1 MVCVGLSLKD
11 KKGITVSNAF
21 RKILDESKRREAKSY
36 GRKLNK
42 ILADKGSKFYN
53 RSMKSWIEKNDLEMC
68 STHNEGKYII
78 AERFVWTLKDKIC
91 KCMNSISK
99 NVYID
104 KLDDKVNKYN
114 NTYHNTIKINPVDVK
129 LSIYIDYCKEIND

>member
-1 MVCVGLSLKD
+1 
-11 KKGITVSNAF
+11 
-21 RKILDESKRREAKSY
+21 
-36 GRKLNK
+36 
-42 ILADKGSKFYN
+42 
-53 RSMKSWIEKNDLEMC
+53 
-68 STHNEGKYII
+68 
-78 AERFVWTLKDKIC
+78 
-91 KCMNSISK
+91 MNSISK